1 MAPLLRQ
8 ACSRFLFIQTNPE
21 NKVARLARDS
31 TTSSSKYFVFRYIV
45 KLKVKYTST
54 SNTRKVYNRLA
65 MNKIIN
71 LSDHSNDSHLNFF
84 NSQQQQQ
91 IIDALSM
98 KSLDKITC
106 KTSTFD
112 AIIKK
117 IDTRVTVSRKECVDL
132 SVVEYAKSTSYSKYY
147 KDEMKAVLSSAI
159 YFGNY
164 QKNDSNIYIPSYYL
178 TSLYFLNRSQPS
190 TTIVYYYAA
199 YQLMYNFQLKMIT
212 KNA

>member
-1 MAPLLRQ
+1 
-8 ACSRFLFIQTNPE
+8 
-21 NKVARLARDS
+21 
-31 TTSSSKYFVFRYIV
+31 
-45 KLKVKYTST
+45 
-54 SNTRKVYNRLA
+54 

-117 IDTRVTVSRKECVDL
+117 FSTMKDNDEFLAKACVDL
-132 SVVEYAKSTSYSKYY
+132 GVVEYAKSTSYSKYY

-164 QKNDSNIYIPSYYL
+164 QKNDSN
-178 TSLYFLNRSQPS
+178 TDRN
-190 TTIVYYYAA
+190 
-199 YQLMYNFQLKMIT
+199 
-212 KNA
+212 